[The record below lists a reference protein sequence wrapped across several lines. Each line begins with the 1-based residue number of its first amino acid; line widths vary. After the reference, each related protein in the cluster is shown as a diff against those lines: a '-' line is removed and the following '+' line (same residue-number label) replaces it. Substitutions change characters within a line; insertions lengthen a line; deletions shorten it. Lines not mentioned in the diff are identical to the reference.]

1 MSSNS
6 KTNALG
12 KRNSASR
19 NDAVHEPEATKG
31 RTALPVVVPA
41 VPKSPVIIRPV
52 KSIKE
57 LRPSDVFKIS
67 SPVQSPIK
75 SPKKDSAYTKQ
86 KITEPVIAALDMEF
100 GMTKR
105 ISNTSGIVY
114 GKIDIVKLGGQ
125 LGQLTLFSLEAV
137 DDFIHSY
144 T

>member
-6 KTNALG
+6 RTNALG

-19 NDAVHEPEATKG
+19 NDAVHEPEATKV
-31 RTALPVVVPA
+31 RTALPVFQA
-41 VPKSPVIIRPV
+41 MPKSPVIIRPV

-57 LRPSDVFKIS
+57 LRPSDVFKIT
-67 SPVQSPIK
+67 SPVQSPIR

-86 KITEPVIAALDMEF
+86 KISEPVIAALDMEF

-105 ISNTSGIVY
+105 VSNTSGIVY

>member
-6 KTNALG
+6 RTNALG
-12 KRNSASR
+12 KRNLASR
-19 NDAVHEPEATKG
+19 NDAMHEPEATKVLK
-31 RTALPVVVPA
+31 ALPVTPA
-41 VPKSPVIIRPV
+41 APKSPVIIRPV

-57 LRPSDVFKIS
+57 LRPSDVFKIT
-67 SPVQSPIK
+67 SPVQSPIR

-105 ISNTSGIVY
+105 VSNTSGIVY